1 MMTAPFTFSPPGRL
15 IDFMREAGEPGL
27 INLAAGV
34 PGTEALPAQ
43 QLSDAFARGYASDG
57 AAMFAYHYPDG
68 DPRLRELL
76 AERLQRRGADV
87 KGSQVLTVT
96 GCQQGLQLML
106 DVLAQPG
113 DVVACEVPQYY
124 ALLELIAARGC
135 RILPVPVRG
144 PESVDLAEVDALLGE
159 WKPKCFFICTTLS
172 NPSGATIPEPN
183 RPKLVE
189 ICRKHGV
196 RIVEDDIYA
205 KLVETGAPPPLR
217 AFDDGSTVSFV
228 SSFSKSVSPGLR
240 VGVCVPGTIY
250 ERVAERKVQQDMHSC
265 VLSEVTLR
273 CFLEAGA
280 IEPHLANLRE
290 RNRTRRALALAA
302 IERRFP
308 AGSKAWAQRGGY
320 MVWAELPGLFDLA
333 KVRDLA
339 RAQRVVFGAGTVFFP
354 SPQARSHLRLNTAKA
369 SEGELVR
376 GLEILGGVLNEAQ

>member
-1 MMTAPFTFSPPGRL
+1 MNAPFTFSPPGRL

-34 PGTEALPAQ
+34 PGTDSLPAQ
-43 QLSDAFARGYASDG
+43 QLSEAFARGYATEG
-57 AAMFAYHYPDG
+57 AAMFAYHTPDG

-76 AERLQRRGADV
+76 AERLQKRGADV
-87 KGSQVLTVT
+87 KGAQVLTVT

-106 DVLAQPG
+106 DVLTQPG

-172 NPSGATIPEPN
+172 NPSGATIPEAN

-205 KLVETGAPPPLR
+205 KLVEGGAPPPLR
-217 AFDDGSTVSFV
+217 AYDDGSTVSFV

-265 VLSEVTLR
+265 VISEVTLR
-273 CFLEAGA
+273 CFLESGA
-280 IEPHLANLRE
+280 IEPHLAALRD
-290 RNRTRRALALAA
+290 RNRTRRALALGA
-302 IERRFP
+302 IERAFP
-308 AGSKAWAQRGGY
+308 TGTKAWSQRGGY
-320 MVWAELPGLFDLA
+320 MVWAELPGLFDLVKA
-333 KVRDLA
+333 RDLA
-339 RAQRVVFGAGTVFFP
+339 RKERVVFGAGTVFFP
-354 SPQARSHLRLNTAKA
+354 SPQDRSYLRLNTAKA
-369 SEGELVR
+369 SEDDLVR
-376 GLEILGGVLNEAQ
+376 GLEILGGVLRSVA

>member
-1 MMTAPFTFSPPGRL
+1 MNAPFTFSPPGRL

-34 PGTEALPAQ
+34 PGTESLPAH
-43 QLSDAFARGYASDG
+43 QLSEAFARGYAADG
-57 AAMFAYHYPDG
+57 AAMFAYHTPDG

-76 AERLQRRGADV
+76 AERLQKRGADV
-87 KGSQVLTVT
+87 KGAQVLTVT

-113 DVVACEVPQYY
+113 DIVACEVPQYY

-144 PESVDLAEVDALLGE
+144 PESVDLAEVDALLGQ

-172 NPSGATIPEPN
+172 NPSGATIPEAN

-205 KLVETGAPPPLR
+205 KLVEGGAPPPLR

-273 CFLEAGA
+273 CFLESGA
-280 IEPHLANLRE
+280 IEPHLAALRD

-302 IERRFP
+302 IERSFP
-308 AGSKAWAQRGGY
+308 VGTKTWAQRGGY
-320 MVWAELPGLFDLA
+320 MVWAELPGLFDLV

-339 RAQRVVFGAGTVFFP
+339 RKERVVFGAGTVFFP
-354 SPQARSHLRLNTAKA
+354 SAQDRSYLRLNTAKA
-369 SEGELVR
+369 SEDELVR
-376 GLEILGGVLNEAQ
+376 GLDLLGGVLRSIA